1 MSITAMAATAMVER
15 LTQTGSPFE
24 IVEVQVG
31 GQRLRAYR
39 NAPATLPE
47 LIDAARAHGAKEYM
61 AYQGE
66 RWSYDR
72 FFAAVDALAGRL
84 QAQVNIR
91 PGDRIAIAMR
101 NRPEWAVAF
110 FAAALVGALPVPLNS
125 FGTGS
130 ELRAAIASVAPRVL
144 FCDGERL
151 QRLEP
156 ELAALGCH
164 VVVAGAPNDE
174 SRGLLGFDAVSSPGG
189 PARQPVTVQPDDPAL
204 LLFTSGASARPKAVQ
219 SSHRAVCQ
227 AVFNIDFIGAL
238 SGMTSP
244 AAVATLM
251 ARALAPTTLTVVP
264 LFHVSGL
271 HAQLLTTLRNGRRL
285 VFMHRWEP
293 AQALRMIQD
302 EKITQFNGAPSMV
315 QQLMGVPGFD
325 PSSTART
332 LGGVGFGGAGLS
344 QRLVQA
350 VLGLFPNS
358 MSGIGFGLTETNGA
372 VSAIS
377 GSLFEAKPHSS
388 GPLSPLTEVRIVG
401 LDGHTLPA
409 GQSGEIWVRGVTVM
423 QQYWGQP
430 EATAQVLQDGW
441 FRTGDIGYLD
451 DEGFL
456 FVVDRIK
463 DVINRSGEKIAAAEV
478 ESCLSELPDVEEA
491 AVIALPDAVTGEAVV
506 AVVVPRPGA
515 TLEPEQVQAHVAARL
530 ASYKVPSRVVIRD
543 ERMPRNPAGKL
554 LKGELK
560 AKYAN

>member
-1 MSITAMAATAMVER
+1 MNAPVGSIISR
-15 LTQTGSPFE
+15 LTAPGAPFE
-24 IVEVQVG
+24 LTEVSVRG
-31 GQRLRAYR
+31 RPMRAYK

-47 LIDAARAHGAKEYM
+47 LIDAARAHGAKEFM

-344 QRLVQA
+344 QRLVQS

>member
-1 MSITAMAATAMVER
+1 MNAPVGSIISR
-15 LTQTGSPFE
+15 LTAPGAPFE
-24 IVEVQVG
+24 LTEVSVRG
-31 GQRLRAYR
+31 RPMRAYK

-47 LIDAARAHGAKEYM
+47 LIDAARAHGAKEFM

-204 LLFTSGASARPKAVQ
+204 LLFTSGASTRPKAVQ